1 MGYLYLA
8 LAIVCEVI
16 ATTAL
21 KATEGFTRPGP
32 TAVMV
37 IGYGLAFYLLSRVLE
52 FLPVGITYAIWSGM
66 GIVLVTVAGVLVYK
80 QTPDLAA
87 VLGMGLIV
95 AGVAVIFLFSKT
107 TQA

>member
-1 MGYLYLA
+1 VGYLYLA

-37 IGYGLAFYLLSRVLE
+37 IGYGLAFYLLSRVLN
-52 FLPVGITYAIWSGM
+52 FLPVGITYAVWSGM
-66 GIVLVTVAGVLVYK
+66 GIVLVAVAGAVVYK
-80 QTPDLAA
+80 QLPDLAA
-87 VLGMGLIV
+87 ILGMGLIV
-95 AGVAVIFLFSKT
+95 TGVAVIFLFSKT